1 MSGGWTFTT
10 ESSREVELYFNYHGN
25 IAGPCPVTFD
35 GEGFWPIG
43 NNADGEEGPGWVQ
56 IVPHLLRR
64 GGSNSVEDEDDDET
78 HVQNSAVKE
87 LVGRACECYVDDDL
101 GNGSGFKLSQ
111 MGGE

>member
-10 ESSREVELYFNYHGN
+10 ESSREVELYFAYHGR

-56 IVPHLLRR
+56 IVPHLLHRQV
-64 GGSNSVEDEDDDET
+64 GEDEDAT

-87 LVGRACECYVDDDL
+87 LVSRACQYHDDLDL